1 MSEATDSA
9 GAAPAADATDKML
22 MRRDG
27 AIGHMIF
34 NQPEKRNAVSLAMW
48 QRAQE
53 ILDAFEADPEV
64 RVVVLSGAGGKSF
77 VSGADIS
84 EFESQRG
91 TAEAQRHYNAQTG
104 HVYDRIAA
112 FPKPT
117 VAMIEGFCIGGGLN
131 LACVCDIRICSEKS
145 QFGMPAA
152 RLALGY
158 PFAAI
163 QRLAN
168 IVGIANARD
177 LMYTARR
184 IDAAAAERIGLVQQ
198 VVPSEALADTVA
210 AYAGTIAENA
220 PMTVAAMKYISTQ
233 VLADPAER
241 DLDRCQAMVD
251 ACFAS
256 EDYKEG
262 RRAFMEKRKPVF
274 QGR

>member
-1 MSEATDSA
+1 M
-9 GAAPAADATDKML
+9 TDKML

-48 QRAQE
+48 ERASE
-53 ILDAFEADPEV
+53 ILDEFENDPGI
-64 RVVVLSGAGGKSF
+64 RVVVLSGAGGKAF

-84 EFESQRG
+84 EFETKRG
-91 TAEAQRHYNAQTG
+91 TAEAQQHYNAQTG
-104 HVYDRIAA
+104 KVYERIEA

-117 VAMIEGFCIGGGLN
+117 IAMIDGFCIGGGLN

-158 PFAAI
+158 PFPAI
-163 QRLAN
+163 RRLAS

-177 LMYTARR
+177 LMFTARR
-184 IDAAAAERIGLVQQ
+184 IDAAHAHRIGLAQQIVPEAELEQ
-198 VVPSEALADTVA
+198 VVAD
-210 AYAGTIAENA
+210 YAGTIAGNA
-220 PMTVAAMKYISTQ
+220 PMTVAAMKFISTQ
-233 VLADPAER
+233 VLADPGDR
-241 DLDRCQAMVD
+241 DLELCQAMVN

-256 EDYKEG
+256 EDFKEG
-262 RRAFMEKRKPVF
+262 RRAFMEKRKPEF

>member
-34 NQPEKRNAVSLAMW
+34 NQPEKRNAVSLAMG

-84 EFESQRG
+84 EFEKERG
-91 TAEAQRHYNAQTG
+91 TEEAQKHYNARTRA
-104 HVYDRIAA
+104 VYARIEA
-112 FPKPT
+112 FPKP
-117 VAMIEGFCIGGGLN
+117 VIAMIRGYCIGGGLN
-131 LACVCDIRICSEKS
+131 LACCCDIRVASDRAS
-145 QFGMPAA
+145 FGMPAA
-152 RLALGY
+152 KLALGY
-158 PFAAI
+158 PFEAI
-163 QRLAN
+163 RRLIDA
-168 IVGIANARD
+168 VGAGNARF

-184 IDAAAAERIGLVQQ
+184 VGAEEALRMGLVQEL
-198 VVPSEALADTVA
+198 VPADRLEAAADEVA
-210 AYAGTIAENA
+210 KEIAGNA
-220 PMTVAAMKYISTQ
+220 PLTVKAMKFISGQ
-233 VLADPAER
+233 VLADPEAR
-241 DLDRCQAMVD
+241 DLQTCEDMVA

-262 RRAFMEKRKPVF
+262 RRAFMEKRRPQF
-274 QGR
+274 RGR